1 VLSTEIE
8 MFALC
13 SDSDVCHTIAKL
25 IQAEVQM
32 QNRSHAVMA
41 QRTEAKDSRD
51 DFPTPPWATR
61 ALIEHVLL
69 PRAPDLRQ
77 QSCLE
82 PACGVGHMDKVL
94 REYFATT
101 SASDCFDYGYGK
113 IADFQTAPYGVA
125 SFDWVITN
133 PPFNLAE
140 DFINRAR
147 KIARRGV
154 AILARTV
161 FIESVGRFER
171 LFSPNPPAAFAQFV
185 ERVPMVKGRLDK
197 KASTATGYAWFVW
210 LNDEVSSTE
219 LVWIPPC
226 RKVLEKEGDYEKPAS
241 RETTAVVQ
249 RELFDAYADTGCLKA
264 AG

>member
-1 VLSTEIE
+1 
-8 MFALC
+8 
-13 SDSDVCHTIAKL
+13 
-25 IQAEVQM
+25 
-32 QNRSHAVMA
+32 MA

-61 ALIEHVLL
+61 ALLEHVLL
-69 PRAPDLRQ
+69 PRMPGLRDQ
-77 QSCLE
+77 TCLE
-82 PACGVGHMDKVL
+82 PACGAGHMDKVL
-94 REYFATT
+94 REYFVSTT
-101 SASDCFDYGYGK
+101 ASDAFDYGYSK
-113 IADFQTAPYGVA
+113 VADFRTTPHGVE

-140 DFINRAR
+140 DFIGRAR

-171 LFSPNPPAAFAQFV
+171 LFDPDPPAIFAQFV

-210 LNDEVSSTE
+210 LNEEVSSTE

-226 RKVLEKEGDYEKPAS
+226 RKALEKLTDYDMPAS
-241 RETTAVVQ
+241 RESIAVGQ
-249 RELFDAYADTGCLKA
+249 QELFESYADTRSHKA
-264 AG
+264 TG

>member
-1 VLSTEIE
+1 
-8 MFALC
+8 
-13 SDSDVCHTIAKL
+13 
-25 IQAEVQM
+25 M

-69 PRAPDLRQ
+69 PRFPDIGKQ
-77 QSCLE
+77 TCLE
-82 PACGVGHMDKVL
+82 PACGAGHMDKVL
-94 REYFATT
+94 REYFAAT
-101 SASDCFDYGYGK
+101 SASDKFDYGYGRV
-113 IADFQTAPYGVA
+113 ADFQTAPHSVA
-125 SFDWVITN
+125 SFDWVVTN

-140 DFINRAR
+140 DFIGRAR

-154 AILARTV
+154 AVLARTV

-171 LFSPNPPAAFAQFV
+171 LFNPDPPAVFAQFV

-210 LNDEVSSTE
+210 FNEAVSSTE
-219 LVWIPPC
+219 LAWIPPC
-226 RKVLEKEGDYEKPAS
+226 RKALERMTDYDMPVS
-241 RETTAVVQ
+241 RANVAVVQ
-249 RELFDAYADTGCLKA
+249 QELFEPYVDTGCLKA

>member
-1 VLSTEIE
+1 
-8 MFALC
+8 
-13 SDSDVCHTIAKL
+13 
-25 IQAEVQM
+25 M

-41 QRTEAKDSRD
+41 QRTEALDSRD

-69 PRAPDLRQ
+69 PRSPELRN

-82 PACGVGHMDKVL
+82 PACGAGHMDKVL

-101 SASDCFDYGYGK
+101 SASDIFDYGYGK
-113 IADFQTAPYGVA
+113 VADFRTAPHAVG

-140 DFINRAR
+140 DFIGRAR
-147 KIARRGV
+147 KIARCGV

-171 LFSPNPPAAFAQFV
+171 LFSVDRPAAFAQFV

-210 LNDEVSSTE
+210 LSDDVSSTE

-226 RKVLEKEGDYEKPAS
+226 RKALEKPADYDMPAS
-241 RETTAVVQ
+241 RENVVVGQ
-249 RELFDAYADTGCLKA
+249 QELFESIADTGPHKA
-264 AG
+264 TG